1 MRINATSAV
10 TPALVSLLAAGAI
23 VALGQSLLTTTPPP
37 GRTLAAVRPA
47 LPALNDGETWSHPSQ
62 LAAYYRPL
70 TPARPSSYTVQTG
83 DTLSEIA
90 RRFYGTPSAWY
101 YIAKAN
107 KLTGTIV
114 STGEVLKLPAALAS
128 YPSAPPPPAPPVT
141 TATTTTPA
149 PPVNAPTG
157 AGDYS
162 EAGLAALWEANGGSA
177 ATASL
182 AACEAWYESTGNP
195 NADNGVDLG
204 LWQIDPGNEPGADL
218 VNPDV
223 NAAEAVRLSDDGTD
237 WADWAQHPACG
248 T

>member
-70 TPARPSSYTVQTG
+70 APARPAAYAVQTG

-90 RRFYGTPSAWY
+90 RRFYGTPAAWY
-101 YIAKAN
+101 YLAKAN

-149 PPVNAPTG
+149 PPVSAPTG
-157 AGDYS
+157 GGVLS
-162 EAGLAALWEANGGSA
+162 ESQIIALWEQEGGSA
-177 ATASL
+177 ATAPV
-182 AACEAWYESTGNP
+182 AGCIAEHESSGNP
-195 NADNGVDLG
+195 AAFNGVDEG
-204 LWQIDPGNEPGADL
+204 IFQIDPGNFPGDNLFNA
-218 VNPDV
+218 DV
-223 NAAEAVRLSDDGTD
+223 NVRDAVSLSDDGASWID
-237 WADWAQHPACG
+237 WSTAASCG
-248 T
+248 V